1 MRSDR
6 LGDKSFARTISFL
19 TMAIAMVVA
28 LVAPIGMS
36 QASAQSDVVI
46 QTRVQVLHASPSL
59 GKVEVFFN
67 DKESL
72 DEFSYGDQSDWIDID
87 PGSVRVTI
95 TADRAGFNYAVFDA
109 VYPVPAGN
117 DYTLI
122 ISDALIL
129 ASAIDTSPTLDG
141 LARVQVVQ
149 ASVDLPAVN
158 VVATGS
164 DVDFATQ
171 LTYPRSSEYQAVPAG
186 TYDFEVTL
194 ADTGDVVVT
203 QPGVVL
209 EGNMVYQ
216 LVIMGSVGNED
227 HPLEVRTI
235 SDATK
240 SESATPT
247 P

>member
-1 MRSDR
+1 MVLPVESDQSVCIAEHTRSDGGIGHRDADWNSARLFRQGAYSMRSDS

-46 QTRVQVLHASPSL
+46 QTRVQILHASPSL
-59 GKVEVFFN
+59 GKVEVHIN
-67 DKESL
+67 DKEVL
-72 DEFSYGDQSDWIDID
+72 DEFSYGDQSDWIDLD

-117 DYTLI
+117 DYTLV

-129 ASAIDTSPTLDG
+129 ASAIDRSPALDG

-158 VVATGS
+158 VVASGS
-164 DVDFATQ
+164 DV
-171 LTYPRSSEYQAVPAG
+171 
-186 TYDFEVTL
+186 
-194 ADTGDVVVT
+194 
-203 QPGVVL
+203 
-209 EGNMVYQ
+209 
-216 LVIMGSVGNED
+216 
-227 HPLEVRTI
+227 
-235 SDATK
+235 
-240 SESATPT
+240 
-247 P
+247 